1 LNLTVGGSISPGD
14 AVMRRKS
21 AFNQGHFWENLGMFV
36 FMAAGLA
43 GLWYMMTNVISW

>member
-1 LNLTVGGSISPGD
+1 
-14 AVMRRKS
+14 MRRKS

-43 GLWYMMTNVISW
+43 GPLVHDDERNFLVGFPAP